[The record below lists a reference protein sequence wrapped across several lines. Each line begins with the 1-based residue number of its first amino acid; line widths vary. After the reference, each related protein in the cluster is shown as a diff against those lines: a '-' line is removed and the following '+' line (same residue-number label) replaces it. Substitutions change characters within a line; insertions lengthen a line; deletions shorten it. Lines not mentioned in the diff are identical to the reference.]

1 MENSIFFKLFPL
13 WYSLQTDLFEIKRWS
28 RYVERNENL
37 RVQSVLHH
45 QYSVISVVDV
55 VLPVLKKYIPDLD
68 ELLVLRAYLIHDQPE
83 GFSKRKFDCLST
95 QKTQEKDLEEYLL
108 FVKYYSHFSKD
119 IYEIKEYA
127 YLLQYALKENDL
139 FPQDARVVMN
149 NIVKN
154 HIIEAMVFE
163 VLESWEYIFYAYES
177 FIYQGDDYILT
188 QVLRRQMPSLQKY
201 ALVIRGFREEIFT
214 KEFEKWAQDFID
226 AHPHIPYD

>member
-1 MENSIFFKLFPL
+1 M
-13 WYSLQTDLFEIKRWS
+13 
-28 RYVERNENL
+28 
-37 RVQSVLHH
+37 
-45 QYSVISVVDV
+45 
-55 VLPVLKKYIPDLD
+55 
-68 ELLVLRAYLIHDQPE
+68 
-83 GFSKRKFDCLST
+83 
-95 QKTQEKDLEEYLL
+95 EEYLL

-154 HIIEAMVFE
+154 HLIEAMVFE